1 MAQRQWRF
9 EHRTG
14 TCCVVYLIYASGNGD
29 QVNFPVHKMNKPFL
43 VTKVIMVYQRY
54 LPAMAMIV
62 DQMPPRHQLPA
73 CQPIIHSRL
82 EEHYIEHYRISRDKN
97 EENS

>member
-29 QVNFPVHKMNKPFL
+29 QVNFPVHKMYKPFFS
-43 VTKVIMVYQRY
+43 YEGHHG
-54 LPAMAMIV
+54 LPALFTCHGHDCGPDAAS
-62 DQMPPRHQLPA
+62 PPTTRLPTDNSLA
-73 CQPIIHSRL
+73 TGGTL
-82 EEHYIEHYRISRDKN
+82 YRAL
-97 EENS
+97 